1 MARRCPITKSG
12 TTVGRQIAR
21 RGLAKKD
28 GGVGLKTTGN
38 TKRKFKV
45 NMQSKRLW
53 VPEIGRFV
61 RVKLSTRAM
70 KEVDVR
76 GAYVVLSEN
85 GLLPKSGTK
94 KRAS

>member
-1 MARRCPITKSG
+1 
-12 TTVGRQIAR
+12 
-21 RGLAKKD
+21 
-28 GGVGLKTTGN
+28 
-38 TKRKFKV
+38 
-45 NMQSKRLW
+45 
-53 VPEIGRFV
+53 
-61 RVKLSTRAM
+61 M